1 MLLLLLFTDGTLS
14 YDMPQGEK
22 RSSDMELND
31 ETYDG
36 DRKNGHFFDGL
47 GQLTDGEL
55 GGDNLRHD
63 PKGTGIKG
71 YEWVGWRNDSLAGLG
86 HSKSPPHSP
95 KEGTSKAGHH
105 HQSTV
110 ELLFRFDGARNFSQA
125 FIHCFSNGRDV
136 RVFRSAT
143 FLFALDDNCRSRIAA
158 ASAGGRPVDSKE
170 REDYGFDEVRVNSR
184 PGFFQSPL
192 VFRPS
197 KDATNDQRKLVSV
210 PLENRIGNCVTLR
223 LEFDSKWIVLS
234 EVQFNSGRRHCNR
247 FLLFFLNLFFL
258 FI

>member
-1 MLLLLLFTDGTLS
+1 MSLTGRVGLKKSINRTLIMLFADGTLS

-31 ETYDG
+31 DTYDG
-36 DRKNGHFFDGL
+36 DRKNGYFFDGL

-71 YEWVGWRNDSLAGLG
+71 YEWVGWKNDSLASSG
-86 HSKSPPHSP
+86 HAKSPAHGS
-95 KEGTSKAGHH
+95 KDGTSRNGQH
-105 HQSTV
+105 HQSVV

-125 FIHCFSNGRDV
+125 FIHCFNNGRDV

-158 ASAGGRPVDSKE
+158 AAGSRHADSKE
-170 REDYGFDEVRVNSR
+170 RQDYILDDVQVHSLGIFH
-184 PGFFQSPL
+184 SPL

-197 KDATNDQRKLVSV
+197 KDLMNDQRRLVTV

-234 EVQFNSGRRHCNR
+234 EIQFNSGRSY
-247 FLLFFLNLFFL
+247 
-258 FI
+258 